1 MRAIDYGVHNLDAL
15 EKAGYRIAALNDAE
29 KSKLIYLTH
38 HLGLTD
44 TIRFIKG
51 TITEAA
57 AERLLIAQVGEKKAN
72 WYYENNNNSYCSG
85 HRKWLFKFIDD
96 YININLFVC
105 QEKINYISLTQSSIE
120 QVMIKIKESK

>member
-29 KSKLIYLTH
+29 KAKLIYLAH

-57 AERLLIAQVGEKKAN
+57 AERLLIAQVGADKAGSIADDHRG
-72 WYYENNNNSYCSG
+72 SYIEG
-85 HRKWLFKFIDD
+85 HRGWLLEFIDT
-96 YININLFVC
+96 YIDIGVFYCDERKRVNFQLK
-105 QEKINYISLTQSSIE
+105 EKTESILRKVKK
-120 QVMIKIKESK
+120 QD